1 MIRSVCLM
9 LALGLVQPGV
19 QAEIRKK
26 SESVPTKTVHAA
38 TAAGHGV
45 KAGVQKSGESVTGVA
60 QATSHGTVTG
70 TKAVGKGVADGAKG
84 VVHATGKGLEKT
96 GGALTKA
103 GQ

>member
-1 MIRSVCLM
+1 
-9 LALGLVQPGV
+9 
-19 QAEIRKK
+19 
-26 SESVPTKTVHAA
+26 
-38 TAAGHGV
+38 
-45 KAGVQKSGESVTGVA
+45 VA
-60 QATSHGTVTG
+60 QATAHGTVTG

>member
-45 KAGVQKSGESVTGVA
+45 KAGPRQRPTA
-60 QATSHGTVTG
+60 R
-70 TKAVGKGVADGAKG
+70 
-84 VVHATGKGLEKT
+84 
-96 GGALTKA
+96 
-103 GQ
+103 

>member
-1 MIRSVCLM
+1 MIRPVCLM

-19 QAEIRKK
+19 QATIRKNGD
-26 SESVPTKTVHAA
+26 SVPAKTVHAA
-38 TAAGHGV
+38 AAAGHSV
-45 KAGVQKSGESVTGVA
+45 KAGVQKSGEAVTGAA
-60 QATSHGTVTG
+60 QATAHGTVTG

-96 GGALTKA
+96 GGALTKV